1 MKKNTIIVFILLCL
15 LSTVYWVTKKEQ
27 ISVGVKKISILKFDK
42 KSIDQILVEGKNS
55 INLSK
60 QNNDWYVV
68 KNEQK
73 FIADKQKVDLM
84 LEALYSL
91 HHSYYVTKDKS
102 RYSEL
107 GFIDNNQNIIKLFSN
122 EKEAWSLIIGNK
134 TNLGEYYAKKNNEDD
149 IYAIKGDLSL
159 ALINNIDDIRVK
171 NFINFA
177 ENKIQKISLIKN
189 NNISFTLLKQNDTWS
204 VDKNDDFGLD
214 KETTN
219 RYITNIKNLRAF
231 AFVDEVLDLISPIF
245 ELEITEDNL
254 TKKISFYHREK
265 DYLVKTNQSEQV
277 YKILQ
282 YNFDDLNKDLESLQ
296 DKKVIKFEP
305 DNINKILIYSAK
317 QVIDLQK
324 EENAWKIK
332 NSLPKDFEFDSSK
345 IDFIISKLMSLKA
358 VQILSKENFKENQ
371 SKNMIELFDKDNNK
385 IAIKGYD
392 YDINNYIVMTNN
404 GKQSYI
410 VEKNNFSFIIKN
422 IDFFKKEDFEM
433 PIINENTKGFKNLPI
448 DVQKQLLEQ
457 SKKKM
462 GNK

>member
-1 MKKNTIIVFILLCL
+1 
-15 LSTVYWVTKKEQ
+15 
-27 ISVGVKKISILKFDK
+27 
-42 KSIDQILVEGKNS
+42 
-55 INLSK
+55 
-60 QNNDWYVV
+60 
-68 KNEQK
+68 
-73 FIADKQKVDLM
+73 M
-84 LEALYSL
+84 LFRS
-91 HHSYYVTKDKS
+91 
-102 RYSEL
+102 
-107 GFIDNNQNIIKLFSN
+107 
-122 EKEAWSLIIGNK
+122 
-134 TNLGEYYAKKNNEDD
+134 
-149 IYAIKGDLSL
+149 
-159 ALINNIDDIRVK
+159 
-171 NFINFA
+171 
-177 ENKIQKISLIKN
+177 
-189 NNISFTLLKQNDTWS
+189 
-204 VDKNDDFGLD
+204 
-214 KETTN
+214 
-219 RYITNIKNLRAF
+219 
-231 AFVDEVLDLISPIF
+231 
-245 ELEITEDNL
+245 
-254 TKKISFYHREK
+254 
-265 DYLVKTNQSEQV
+265 
-277 YKILQ
+277 KILQ